1 MQTFLR
7 SLVDNSDPSHPIA
20 GAIYTPD
27 HPSFLPVLHAYIHNL
42 RFSTP
47 STPKPFLILTALHHS
62 HVQAAVSAA
71 AAHPTTVHMRIRSG
85 GHDYEGRSYSSSSSS
100 SATPF
105 FILDM
110 CHLRSIHVDIRTQTA
125 WVQCGATLGELFS
138 AIAEKSPTHA
148 FPAGVCP
155 TVGVGGH
162 LVGGGYGN
170 LMRKHGLSV
179 DNVVDARLVDA
190 RGEILDRESM
200 GEDLFWAI
208 RGGGPSFGVVLA
220 YRVKLARVPD
230 TVTVFRVER
239 TLEENMTEVVH
250 TWQHFAPAAHVDL
263 FVRVLVEVVKK
274 EEEENEK
281 TVRAAFIGMFL
292 GRSDRLLAMT
302 RERFPELGL
311 TESDCTE
318 SSWIETTPHWAD
330 FPRGTKAADVV
341 LSRRPRSLVHLK
353 RKSDYVQRPI
363 DKPGLEAIWRKMVEV
378 EVVKMAFNPY
388 GGRMSEI
395 AAEATPFPH
404 RAGNLW
410 KIQYQVNWDEGGAEA
425 ERRHVALCREMYDY
439 MTPYVSR
446 NPRGSFLN
454 YKDLDLGVNGGGGGG
469 AAAEGY
475 GRSYFKGNF
484 DRLVKIKA
492 KVDPHNLFRHEQS
505 VPTYCCNPKL

>member
-1 MQTFLR
+1 
-7 SLVDNSDPSHPIA
+7 
-20 GAIYTPD
+20 
-27 HPSFLPVLHAYIHNL
+27 
-42 RFSTP
+42 
-47 STPKPFLILTALHHS
+47 
-62 HVQAAVSAA
+62 
-71 AAHPTTVHMRIRSG
+71 
-85 GHDYEGRSYSSSSSS
+85 
-100 SATPF
+100 
-105 FILDM
+105 M
-110 CHLRSIHVDIRTQTA
+110 CHLRSIHVDIRTETA

-155 TVGVGGH
+155 T
-162 LVGGGYGN
+162 YGN

-220 YRVKLARVPD
+220 YRVK
-230 TVTVFRVER
+230 
-239 TLEENMTEVVH
+239 
-250 TWQHFAPAAHVDL
+250 WQHFAPAAHVDL

-274 EEEENEK
+274 
-281 TVRAAFIGMFL
+281 T
-292 GRSDRLLAMT
+292 
-302 RERFPELGL
+302 
-311 TESDCTE
+311 
-318 SSWIETTPHWAD
+318 
-330 FPRGTKAADVV
+330 
-341 LSRRPRSLVHLK
+341 SRRPRNLVHLK

-363 DKPGLEAIWRKMVEV
+363 DRPGLEAIWRKMMEV

-446 NPRGSFLN
+446 NPRASFLN
-454 YKDLDLGVNGGGGGG
+454 YKDLDLGVNGGGGGA

-484 DRLVKIKA
+484 DRLVKIKS

-505 VPTYCCNPKL
+505 VPTYLCKPKL